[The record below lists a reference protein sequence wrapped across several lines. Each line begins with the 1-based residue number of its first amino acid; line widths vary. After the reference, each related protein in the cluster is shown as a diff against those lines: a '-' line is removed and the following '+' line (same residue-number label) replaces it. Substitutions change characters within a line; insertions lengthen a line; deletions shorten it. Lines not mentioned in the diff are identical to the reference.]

1 MGCHTRHYFYSAEK
15 QKEWRDFVVRS
26 FREMTQ
32 KCYDGLSEESVKD
45 NHEFYQGLYIRSV
58 SSAKEFLRDYDNP
71 EKRPELLE
79 FYNTDENC
87 LRKEYIRCKELSNC
101 SFKKFIENWRNE
113 RQYILSLDDD
123 KLFEHIFGEE
133 RESTYFASEDGCIYE
148 WHEDKLYVTGK
159 SRYGDNLGR
168 VRNYPEGY
176 FKTPEDVIKVMK
188 DNQSKNCNEC
198 LIRQMFKE
206 YPDSYVVF
214 R

>member
-1 MGCHTRHYFYSAEK
+1 MGCHTSHYFYSAEK
-15 QKEWRDFVVRS
+15 QKGWRDFVIKS
-26 FREMTQ
+26 FRKMTREV
-32 KCYDGLSEESVKD
+32 YDGLSEESVKD

-58 SSAKEFLRDYDNP
+58 GSAKEFLRDYDNP
-71 EKRPELLE
+71 EKRPELFE
-79 FYNTDENC
+79 FYNTDENR

-188 DNQSKNCNEC
+188 DNKSKDCNEE
-198 LIRQMFKE
+198 LIRQMFEE

>member
-15 QKEWRDFVVRS
+15 QKEWKDFVVRS

-32 KCYDGLSEESVKD
+32 KCYDGLSEESVKENFD
-45 NHEFYQGLYIRSV
+45 FYHSLYIRSV
-58 SSAKEFLRDYDNP
+58 SSAKEFLNAYNNP
-71 EKRPELLE
+71 EKRQELLE
-79 FYNTDENC
+79 FYEIEDRLVE
-87 LRKEYIRCKELSNC
+87 EYVRCTALSKY
-101 SFKKFIENWRNE
+101 SFEMFIEVWRNE

-188 DNQSKNCNEC
+188 DNQSKNCNES
-198 LIRQMFKE
+198 LIRQMFEE

-214 R
+214 Q

>member
-15 QKEWRDFVVRS
+15 QKEWKDFVVRS

-79 FYNTDENC
+79 FYNTDENR

-188 DNQSKNCNEC
+188 DNQSKNCNES
-198 LIRQMFKE
+198 LIRQMFEE

>member
-1 MGCHTRHYFYSAEK
+1 MGCHTSHYFYSAEK
-15 QKEWRDFVVRS
+15 QKGWRDFVIKS
-26 FREMTQ
+26 FRKMTREV
-32 KCYDGLSEESVKD
+32 YDGLSEESVKD

-79 FYNTDENC
+79 FYNTDENR

-188 DNQSKNCNEC
+188 DNQSKDCNEC
-198 LIRQMFKE
+198 LIRQMFEE
-206 YPDSYVVF
+206 YPDSYIVL

>member
-1 MGCHTRHYFYSAEK
+1 MSCHTRHYFYSAEK

-32 KCYDGLSEESVKD
+32 KGYDGLSEESVKKNFD
-45 NHEFYQGLYIRSV
+45 FYHSLYISSI
-58 SSAKEFLRDYDNP
+58 SSAKEFLNAYNNP
-71 EKRPELLE
+71 EKRQELLE
-79 FYNTDENC
+79 FYETEDC
-87 LRKEYIRCKELSNC
+87 LAEEYVRCTTLLKY
-101 SFKKFIENWRNE
+101 SFEMFIEVWRNE
-113 RQYILSLDDD
+113 RQYVLSLDDD
-123 KLFEHIFGEE
+123 KLFEHIFKKE
-133 RESTYFASEDGCIYE
+133 RDSTYFASEDGCIYE
-148 WHEDKLYVTGK
+148 WHDNKIYVTGK

>member
-1 MGCHTRHYFYSAEK
+1 MGCHTSHYFYSAEK
-15 QKEWRDFVVRS
+15 QKGWRDFVIKS
-26 FREMTQ
+26 FRKMTREV
-32 KCYDGLSEESVKD
+32 YDGLSEESVKD

-79 FYNTDENC
+79 FYNTDENR
-87 LRKEYIRCKELSNC
+87 LRKEYIQCKELSNC

-148 WHEDKLYVTGK
+148 WHDNKIYVTGK

-168 VRNYPEGY
+168 VKNYPEGY

-188 DNQSKNCNEC
+188 DNQSKNCNES

>member
-15 QKEWRDFVVRS
+15 EKEWRDFVVRS

-32 KCYDGLSEESVKD
+32 KGYDGLSEDSVKENFD
-45 NHEFYQGLYIRSV
+45 FYHSLYIRSV
-58 SSAKEFLRDYDNP
+58 SSAKEFLNAYNNP
-71 EKRPELLE
+71 EKRQELLE
-79 FYNTDENC
+79 FYEIEDRLAE
-87 LRKEYIRCKELSNC
+87 EYVRCTALSKY
-101 SFKKFIENWRNE
+101 SFAMFIEVWRSE
-113 RQYILSLDDD
+113 RQYVLSLNDD
-123 KLFEHIFGEE
+123 KLFEHIFKKE
-133 RESTYFASEDGCIYE
+133 RDSTYFASEDGCIYE
-148 WHEDKLYVTGK
+148 WYDNKIYVTGK

-188 DNQSKNCNEC
+188 DNQSKDCNEE
-198 LIRQMFKE
+198 LIRQMFEE

>member
-15 QKEWRDFVVRS
+15 QKEWKDFVVRS

-32 KCYDGLSEESVKD
+32 KGYDGLSEESVKENFD
-45 NHEFYQGLYIRSV
+45 FYHSLYIRSV
-58 SSAKEFLRDYDNP
+58 SSAKGFLDDYNNP
-71 EKRPELLE
+71 EKRQELLE
-79 FYNTDENC
+79 FYEIEDC
-87 LRKEYIRCKELSNC
+87 LAEEYVRCTALSKY
-101 SFKKFIENWRNE
+101 SFEMFIEVWRSE

-188 DNQSKNCNEC
+188 DNQSKNCNES

>member
-32 KCYDGLSEESVKD
+32 KGYDGLNEESVKENFD
-45 NHEFYQGLYIRSV
+45 FYHSLYIRSV
-58 SSAKEFLRDYDNP
+58 SSAKEFLNDYNNP
-71 EKRPELLE
+71 EKRQELLE
-79 FYNTDENC
+79 FYEIEDC
-87 LRKEYIRCKELSNC
+87 LAEEYVRCTALSKY
-101 SFKKFIENWRNE
+101 SFEMFIEVWRSE
-113 RQYILSLDDD
+113 RQYVLSLDDD

-188 DNQSKNCNEC
+188 DNQSKDCNEE
-198 LIRQMFKE
+198 LIRQMFEE

>member
-15 QKEWRDFVVRS
+15 QKEWKDFVVRS

-32 KCYDGLSEESVKD
+32 KCYDGLSEESVKENFD
-45 NHEFYQGLYIRSV
+45 FYHSLYIRSV
-58 SSAKEFLRDYDNP
+58 SSAKEFLNDYNNP
-71 EKRPELLE
+71 EKRQELLE
-79 FYNTDENC
+79 FYEIEER
-87 LRKEYIRCKELSNC
+87 LAEEYVRCTTLSNY
-101 SFKKFIENWRNE
+101 SFEMFIEVWRNE
-113 RQYILSLDDD
+113 RQYVLSLDDD
-123 KLFEHIFGEE
+123 KLFEHIFKKE
-133 RESTYFASEDGCIYE
+133 RDSTYFASEDGCIYE

-188 DNQSKNCNEC
+188 DNQSKDCNEE
-198 LIRQMFKE
+198 LIRQMFEE

>member
-1 MGCHTRHYFYSAEK
+1 MGCHTRHYFYSAAK
-15 QKEWRDFVVRS
+15 QKEWRDFVIKS
-26 FREMTQ
+26 FRKMTREV
-32 KCYDGLSEESVKD
+32 YDGLSEESVKD

-79 FYNTDENC
+79 FYNTDENR

-188 DNQSKNCNEC
+188 DNQSKDCNEE
-198 LIRQMFKE
+198 LIRQMFEE

>member
-1 MGCHTRHYFYSAEK
+1 MSCHTRHYFYSAEK

-32 KCYDGLSEESVKD
+32 KGYDWLSEESVKENFD
-45 NHEFYQGLYIRSV
+45 FYHSLYISSI
-58 SSAKEFLRDYDNP
+58 SSAKEFLNAYNNP
-71 EKRPELLE
+71 EKRQELLE
-79 FYNTDENC
+79 FYETEDC
-87 LRKEYIRCKELSNC
+87 LVEEYVRCTALSKY
-101 SFKKFIENWRNE
+101 SFEMFMEVWRNE
-113 RQYILSLDDD
+113 RQYVLSLDDD
-123 KLFEHIFGEE
+123 KLFEHIFKKE
-133 RESTYFASEDGCIYE
+133 RDSTYFASEDGCIYE
-148 WHEDKLYVTGK
+148 WHDNKIYVTGK

-176 FKTPEDVIKVMK
+176 FKTPEDVIKIMK

-206 YPDSYVVF
+206 YPDSYVMF

>member
-1 MGCHTRHYFYSAEK
+1 MSCHTRHYFYSAEK

-32 KCYDGLSEESVKD
+32 KGYGGLSEESVKENFD
-45 NHEFYQGLYIRSV
+45 FYHSLYISSV
-58 SSAKEFLRDYDNP
+58 SSAKEFLNAYNNP
-71 EKRPELLE
+71 EKRQELLE
-79 FYNTDENC
+79 FYETEDC
-87 LRKEYIRCKELSNC
+87 LAEEYVRCTALLKY
-101 SFKKFIENWRNE
+101 SFEMFIEVWRNE
-113 RQYILSLDDD
+113 RQYVLSLDDD
-123 KLFEHIFGEE
+123 KLFEHIFKKE
-133 RESTYFASEDGCIYE
+133 RDSTYFASEDGCIYE
-148 WHEDKLYVTGK
+148 WHDNKIYVTGK

>member
-15 QKEWRDFVVRS
+15 QKGWRDFVIKS
-26 FREMTQ
+26 FRKMTREV
-32 KCYDGLSEESVKD
+32 YDGLSEESVKD

-79 FYNTDENC
+79 FYNTDENR

-188 DNQSKNCNEC
+188 DNKSKDCNEE
-198 LIRQMFKE
+198 LIRQMFEE

>member
-1 MGCHTRHYFYSAEK
+1 MGCHTSHYFYSAEK
-15 QKEWRDFVVRS
+15 QKGWRDFVIKS
-26 FREMTQ
+26 FRKMTREV
-32 KCYDGLSEESVKD
+32 YDGLSEESVKD

-79 FYNTDENC
+79 FYNTDENR

-168 VRNYPEGY
+168 VRNYPEGF

-188 DNQSKNCNEC
+188 DNQSKDCNEE
-198 LIRQMFKE
+198 LIRQMFEE

>member
-32 KCYDGLSEESVKD
+32 KCYDGLSEESVKENCD
-45 NHEFYQGLYIRSV
+45 FYHSLYIRSV
-58 SSAKEFLRDYDNP
+58 SSAKGFLDDYNNP
-71 EKRPELLE
+71 EKRQELLE
-79 FYNTDENC
+79 FYEIEDGLAE
-87 LRKEYIRCKELSNC
+87 EYVRCTALSKY
-101 SFKKFIENWRNE
+101 SFEMFIEVWRNE
-113 RQYILSLDDD
+113 RQYVLSLDDD
-123 KLFEHIFGEE
+123 KLFEHIFKKE
-133 RESTYFASEDGCIYE
+133 RNSTYFASEDGCIYE
-148 WHEDKLYVTGK
+148 WHDNKIYVTGK

-188 DNQSKNCNEC
+188 DNQSKDCNEC
-198 LIRQMFKE
+198 LIRQMFEE
-206 YPDSYVVF
+206 YPDSYIVF

>member
-1 MGCHTRHYFYSAEK
+1 MSCHTRHYFYSAEK

-32 KCYDGLSEESVKD
+32 KGYDWLSEESVKENFD
-45 NHEFYQGLYIRSV
+45 FYHSLYIRSV
-58 SSAKEFLRDYDNP
+58 SSAKEFLNAYNNP
-71 EKRPELLE
+71 EKRQELLE
-79 FYNTDENC
+79 FYETEDC
-87 LRKEYIRCKELSNC
+87 LAEEYVRCTSLSKY
-101 SFKKFIENWRNE
+101 SFEMFIEVWRNE
-113 RQYILSLDDD
+113 RQYVLSLDED
-123 KLFEHIFGEE
+123 KLFEHIFKKE
-133 RESTYFASEDGCIYE
+133 RNSTYFASEDGCIYE
-148 WHEDKLYVTGK
+148 WHDNKIYVTGK

>member
-1 MGCHTRHYFYSAEK
+1 MSFHTRHYFYSAEK

-32 KCYDGLSEESVKD
+32 KGYDWLSEESVKENFD
-45 NHEFYQGLYIRSV
+45 FYHSLYISSI
-58 SSAKEFLRDYDNP
+58 SSAKEFLNAYNNP
-71 EKRPELLE
+71 EKRQELLE
-79 FYNTDENC
+79 FYETEDC
-87 LRKEYIRCKELSNC
+87 LAEEYVRCTALLKY
-101 SFKKFIENWRNE
+101 SFEMFIEVWRNE
-113 RQYILSLDDD
+113 RQYVLSLDDD
-123 KLFEHIFGEE
+123 KLFEHIFKKE
-133 RESTYFASEDGCIYE
+133 RDSTYFASEDGCIYE
-148 WHEDKLYVTGK
+148 WHDNKIYVTGK

>member
-32 KCYDGLSEESVKD
+32 KCYDGLSEESVKENFD
-45 NHEFYQGLYIRSV
+45 FYHSLYIRSV
-58 SSAKEFLRDYDNP
+58 SGAKEFLNDYNNP
-71 EKRPELLE
+71 EKRQELLE
-79 FYNTDENC
+79 FYEIEDRLAE
-87 LRKEYIRCKELSNC
+87 EYVRCTALLKY
-101 SFKKFIENWRNE
+101 SFEMFIEVWRNE
-113 RQYILSLDDD
+113 RQYVLSLDDD
-123 KLFEHIFGEE
+123 KLFEHIFKKE
-133 RESTYFASEDGCIYE
+133 RDSTYFASEDGCIYE
-148 WHEDKLYVTGK
+148 WHDNKIYVTGK

-188 DNQSKNCNEC
+188 DNQSKNCNES

>member
-15 QKEWRDFVVRS
+15 EKEWRDFVVRS

-32 KCYDGLSEESVKD
+32 KCYDGLSEESVKENFD
-45 NHEFYQGLYIRSV
+45 FYHSLYIRSV
-58 SSAKEFLRDYDNP
+58 SSAKEFLNAYNNP
-71 EKRPELLE
+71 EKRQELLE
-79 FYNTDENC
+79 FYETEDRLAE
-87 LRKEYIRCKELSNC
+87 EYVRYTALLKY
-101 SFKKFIENWRNE
+101 SFEMFIEVWRNE
-113 RQYILSLDDD
+113 RQYVLSLDDD

-148 WHEDKLYVTGK
+148 WHDNKIYVTGK

-188 DNQSKNCNEC
+188 DNQSKNCNES
-198 LIRQMFKE
+198 LIRQMFEE

>member
-15 QKEWRDFVVRS
+15 QKEWKDFVVRS

-32 KCYDGLSEESVKD
+32 KGYDGLSEDSVKENFD
-45 NHEFYQGLYIRSV
+45 FYHSLYIRSV
-58 SSAKEFLRDYDNP
+58 SSAKEFLNDYSNP
-71 EKRPELLE
+71 EKRQELLE
-79 FYNTDENC
+79 FYEIEDRLAE
-87 LRKEYIRCKELSNC
+87 EYVRCTALSKY
-101 SFKKFIENWRNE
+101 SFEMFIEVWRSE
-113 RQYILSLDDD
+113 RQYVLSLDDD
-123 KLFEHIFGEE
+123 KLFEHIFKK
-133 RESTYFASEDGCIYE
+133 RNSTYFASEDGCIYE
-148 WHEDKLYVTGK
+148 WHDNKIYVTGK

-198 LIRQMFKE
+198 LIRQMFEE

>member
-15 QKEWRDFVVRS
+15 QKEWKDFVIRS

-32 KCYDGLSEESVKD
+32 KCYDGLSEESVKENFD
-45 NHEFYQGLYIRSV
+45 FYHSLYIRSV
-58 SSAKEFLRDYDNP
+58 SSAKEFLNAYNNP
-71 EKRPELLE
+71 EKRQELLE
-79 FYNTDENC
+79 FYEIEDRLAE
-87 LRKEYIRCKELSNC
+87 EYVRCTALLKY
-101 SFKKFIENWRNE
+101 SFEMFIEVWRNE
-113 RQYILSLDDD
+113 RQYVLSLDDD
-123 KLFEHIFGEE
+123 KLFEHIFKKE
-133 RESTYFASEDGCIYE
+133 RDSSYFASEDGCIYE
-148 WHEDKLYVTGK
+148 WHDNKIYVTGK

>member
-32 KCYDGLSEESVKD
+32 KGYDWLSEESVKENFD
-45 NHEFYQGLYIRSV
+45 FYHSLYIRSV
-58 SSAKEFLRDYDNP
+58 SSAKEFLNAYNNP
-71 EKRPELLE
+71 EKRQELLE
-79 FYNTDENC
+79 FYEIEDC
-87 LRKEYIRCKELSNC
+87 LTEEYVRCTTLSNY
-101 SFKKFIENWRNE
+101 SFEMFIEVWRNE
-113 RQYILSLDDD
+113 RQYVLSLDDD
-123 KLFEHIFGEE
+123 KLFEHIFKKE
-133 RESTYFASEDGCIYE
+133 RDSTYFASEDGCIYE
-148 WHEDKLYVTGK
+148 WHDNKIYVTGK

-198 LIRQMFKE
+198 LIRQMFEE

>member
-1 MGCHTRHYFYSAEK
+1 MSCHTRHYFYSVEK

-26 FREMTQ
+26 FRKMTQ
-32 KCYDGLSEESVKD
+32 EVYDGLGEESVKD

-79 FYNTDENC
+79 FYNTDENR

-188 DNQSKNCNEC
+188 DNQSKNCNES

>member
-1 MGCHTRHYFYSAEK
+1 MGCHTSHYFYSAEK
-15 QKEWRDFVVRS
+15 QKGWRDFVIKS
-26 FREMTQ
+26 FRKMTREV
-32 KCYDGLSEESVKD
+32 YDGLSEESVKD

-79 FYNTDENC
+79 FYNTDENR

-188 DNQSKNCNEC
+188 DNQSKDCNEE
-198 LIRQMFKE
+198 LIRQMFEE

>member
-1 MGCHTRHYFYSAEK
+1 MGCHTSHYFYSAEK
-15 QKEWRDFVVRS
+15 QKGWRYFVIKS
-26 FREMTQ
+26 FRKMTREV
-32 KCYDGLSEESVKD
+32 YDGLSEESVKD

-79 FYNTDENC
+79 FYNTDENR

-188 DNQSKNCNEC
+188 DNQSKDCNEE
-198 LIRQMFKE
+198 LIRQMFEE